1 MRYSITGLDNPDYI
15 VSSVLA
21 LGVVRLIKKK
31 VFFESDRQKFG
42 TSFFCP
48 KNAWFF
54 EARKLVTIQAECHL
68 TEVEATRPPSSVGTI
83 SAISVAK
90 V

>member
-21 LGVVRLIKKK
+21 LGVVRLIKRK
-31 VFFESDRQKFG
+31 VFFQTQRQKFG
-42 TSFFCP
+42 TAFFRS

-54 EARKLVTIQAECHL
+54 EARKLGTIQAECHL
-68 TEVEATRPPSSVGTI
+68 TEVEATRPRHLWFRTTKYPCY
-83 SAISVAK
+83 
-90 V
+90 